1 MEIKADIINME
12 MLINATITYK
22 NTGEIVFTILSE
34 SPLSNFI
41 NWGNKIGEVIITII
55 NINFVFAYP
64 YLN

>member
-12 MLINATITYK
+12 ILINATITFK
-22 NTGEIVFTILSE
+22 NTGEIAFTILSE

-55 NINFVFAYP
+55 NTV
-64 YLN
+64 

>member
-55 NINFVFAYP
+55 NTV
-64 YLN
+64 